1 LLFLSLKANPVQ
13 LNRVREKS
21 ISKSIVIGCIICFLL
36 ALGFGLWSFNN
47 NLRPNLSEDLHD
59 FLSQEFAQVKN
70 LIAATHPSEI
80 DIVELQQSIYDVN
93 IQKGDSSFY
102 WNNYLTSLENIH
114 TSNSEYVIKYKDKN
128 GLFTK
133 MIGLDLSKN
142 GKASKILSEKFKIT
156 LEKSIK
162 DTSNFSINDYI
173 NKDYNYNI
181 KELSTYSPLVTISLF
196 FYLLFI
202 AFLLISLYR
211 ITFIKKRIKPI
222 LLILTSLLLWI
233 GQNYVILPFFES
245 SYLGHFTNSFS
256 TVNKDIIH
264 LIANLLFI
272 ALFINW
278 IKRTRFLHKANSW
291 ISNII
296 APFLVTF
303 GFVYTCFLSK
313 GFIFSNPLH
322 SFYGELIQY
331 KFQGFIYILVF
342 IAILSFLFF
351 FSIIAF
357 KTTKKIESTINKYFC
372 WGIAMILTYPIS
384 IYLDIQIPLWT
395 LYTFIISYLLILELY
410 LENEDRQI
418 TYAFWW
424 IIILSGFLASI
435 TFFYRLQ
442 DGMTAQTENINKL
455 YAQPQENNTAI
466 VHRID
471 SILRASD
478 VFPQLSALSY
488 PSRLDKNDFEDYIT
502 NIIEIQS
509 GNSPRFGISL
519 EATDKQ
525 GITLFNNH
533 FSTSYAFSQS
543 IATANRITVFI
554 FFNPFDNA
562 YFLDYFIENE
572 SYNSSPL
579 KLNIKINFDQNE
591 DIEILEK
598 LNYLIF
604 KNNSVIKN
612 HLNFHSNISKGE
624 LQAVNKSNIIGD
636 ISYSVYKPDDEVKIV
651 AYSEIGGLI
660 KPISLFS
667 FVVSLSAIL
676 LFFISLLNT
685 KFRFL
690 PSELDLKFYD
700 TSSLRTRIQLT
711 IIMLIVFSFLIIGIV
726 TAFYFKNVLENNNLN
741 TQREEVSKIL
751 NDIQTN
757 NDGVENNLLAA
768 SNLQSRINEMAH
780 IHDKN
785 LVFFDH
791 TGKMQKASFT
801 IPKIDRVPF
810 DIMRNFANA
819 GSKKIAP
826 RVSLDKEKYTIDF
839 IPVYYNTTNP
849 YGYLGISYKPINNSN
864 RSIRDFLST
873 ILNVYI
879 FLFLIAGALAIAI
892 GNSITKPLSILS
904 NKLKDFKLGKSNQEL
919 NWHTKD
925 EIGKLINEYNM
936 LTEKLDE
943 SANILAKTE
952 RDIAWREMAKQVAH
966 EIKNP
971 LTPMKL
977 SIQYLEKA
985 VKSDPD
991 NAKDLILR
999 VSATL
1004 IEQINNLN
1012 QIANEFSNFATMPKA
1027 SNEKIIINEIVEAI
1041 HDLFRKREDM
1051 DIQMSEPI
1059 DDLYVFA
1066 DRNHLVRILNNI
1078 LKNAIQAIPTDKKGV
1093 IKMSLSKQDD
1103 KVIISVKDN
1112 GTGIPD
1118 DMKEKVFTPNF
1129 TTKSSGTGLGLAIS
1143 ANMIE
1148 SFNGRIYFDTQVGV
1162 GTEFFVEIPL
1172 MRLQDNFPG
1181 QNRVMLD

>member
-1 LLFLSLKANPVQ
+1 MNTVK
-13 LNRVREKS
+13 EKS
-21 ISKSIVIGCIICFLL
+21 ITKSIAIGCIISFLL
-36 ALGFGLWSFNN
+36 ALGVGFWSFNN
-47 NLRPNLSEDLHD
+47 NLNPNLTEELQDL
-59 FLSQEFAQVKN
+59 LSKEFSHVKN
-70 LIAATHPSEI
+70 LIATTHPSEI
-80 DIVELQQSIYDVN
+80 DFVELEASIFDVN
-93 IQKGDSSFY
+93 IQKGDSSIY
-102 WNNYLTSLENIH
+102 WNNYLTSFENIH
-114 TSNSEYVIKYKDKN
+114 ISNPEYIIKYKDKN
-128 GLFTK
+128 GPFTK
-133 MIGLDLSKN
+133 MVGLDLSKN
-142 GKASKILSEKFKIT
+142 GKAAKILLEKFNIVLEEST
-156 LEKSIK
+156 L
-162 DTSNFSINDYI
+162 DNSNFSLTDFSKKEYQ
-173 NKDYNYNI
+173 YSI
-181 KELSTYSPLVTISLF
+181 KELSSFSPLLSISLF
-196 FYLLFI
+196 FCLIFIVLL
-202 AFLLISLYR
+202 LTLLYR
-211 ITFIKKRIKPI
+211 ITFLKKRIKPI
-222 LLILTSLLLWI
+222 ILVLICLLLWI
-233 GQNYVILPFFES
+233 GQNYLVLPFYNS
-245 SYLGHFTNSFS
+245 SYLGHFTNSYS
-256 TVNKDIIH
+256 NSNKDIIH
-264 LIANLLFI
+264 LIANLLF
-272 ALFINW
+272 AGLLTNCL
-278 IKRTRFLHKANSW
+278 KRTRILHKTNSW
-291 ISNII
+291 ISNIVS
-296 APFLVTF
+296 PFLITS
-303 GFVYTCFLSK
+303 GFIYTCFLSK
-313 GFIFSNPLH
+313 GFIFSDPLH

-342 IAILSFLFF
+342 IAILAFLFY

-372 WGIAMILTYPIS
+372 WGMALILTYPIS
-384 IYLDIQIPLWT
+384 INLDIQIPLWT
-395 LYTFIISYLLILELY
+395 LYTFIVSYLLILELY

-442 DGMTAQTENINKL
+442 DGITAQTENINKL
-455 YAQPQENNTAI
+455 YTQPKVDNTA
-466 VHRID
+466 VVNRID
-471 SILRASD
+471 SILRLSD
-478 VFPQLSALSY
+478 VFPQLSALPY
-488 PSRLDKNDFEDYIT
+488 PSRLDKNDFEDYIS
-502 NIIEIQS
+502 NIIERKKS
-509 GNSPRFGISL
+509 KSSRFEISL

-533 FSTSYAFSQS
+533 FSTSYTFSQS
-543 IATANRITVFI
+543 IATANQLSEYI

-562 YFLDYFIENE
+562 YYLDYFIENE

-579 KLNIKINFDQNE
+579 KLNIKVDFDQSG

-604 KNNSVIKN
+604 KKNKIIKN
-612 HLNFHSNISKGE
+612 HLNFHSDISKSE
-624 LQAVNKSNIIGD
+624 LQAVKESNIIGD
-636 ISYSVYKPDDEVKIV
+636 ISFSVYKPDDEVKIV

-676 LFFISLLNT
+676 LFIISLLNT

-768 SNLQSRINEMAH
+768 STLQSRINEMAH

-801 IPKIDRVPF
+801 VPKINRVPF

-826 RVSLDKEKYTIDF
+826 RVFLDNGKYIIDF
-839 IPVYYNTTNP
+839 IPTYYKTTNP

-904 NKLKDFKLGKSNQEL
+904 NKLKDFKLGKSNQGL

-943 SANILAKTE
+943 SANILARTE

-985 VKSDPD
+985 VKSDPE
-991 NAKDLILR
+991 NAKDLIQR
-999 VSATL
+999 VSTTL

-1012 QIANEFSNFATMPKA
+1012 QIADEFSNFATMPKA

-1078 LKNAIQAIPTDKKGV
+1078 VKNAIQAIPTEKKGI

-1118 DMKEKVFTPNF
+1118 EMKEKVFTPNF

-1148 SFNGRIYFDTQVGV
+1148 SFNGRIYFDTKVGV

>member
-1 LLFLSLKANPVQ
+1 MNTLRQKYLSIFILLGGIL
-13 LNRVREKS
+13 
-21 ISKSIVIGCIICFLL
+21 CFFL
-36 ALGFGLWSFNN
+36 ALGFGL
-47 NLRPNLSEDLHD
+47 LSKKEKLKSNIETELTD
-59 FLSQEFAQVKN
+59 FLEKEFFQTKDQ
-70 LIAATHPSEI
+70 IASTHPSEI
-80 DIVELQQSIYDVN
+80 NFAELQNSIFDVY
-93 IQKGDSSFY
+93 IQKEDSSYY

-114 TSNSEYVIKYKDKN
+114 NSNAEYVIKYKDRN
-128 GLFTK
+128 GSFTK

-142 GKASKILSEKFKIT
+142 GKASKIIKNKFQLSIEKNYNGNGNLT
-156 LEKSIK
+156 IK
-162 DTSNFSINDYI
+162 DYSNKTFTYLIQE
-173 NKDYNYNI
+173 I
-181 KELSTYSPLVTISLF
+181 KSYSTAHTISLCG
-196 FYLLFI
+196 YLLFI
-202 AFLLISLYR
+202 IFLLIGLFR
-211 ITFIKKRIKPI
+211 ITFINRKITPLVFI
-222 LLILTSLLLWI
+222 VLTLALWI
-233 GQNYVILPFFES
+233 SQYYFILPFYKA
-245 SYLGHFTNSFS
+245 SYLGDFTNSYS
-256 TVNKDIIH
+256 SLNRNIIY
-264 LIANLLFI
+264 LISNLFFF
-272 ALFINW
+272 ALLINW
-278 IKRTRFLHKANSW
+278 LKRSRILLKANGW
-291 ISNII
+291 ASNII
-296 APFLVTF
+296 APFLVTSC
-303 GFVYTCFLSK
+303 FVYTCFLAK

-322 SFYGELIQY
+322 SFYGELVQY
-331 KFQGFIYILVF
+331 TFEGFIYILSF
-342 IAILSFLFF
+342 ILILTLSFFL
-351 FSIIAF
+351 SIVLF
-357 KTTKKIESTINKYFC
+357 KTTKKLDSSINKYFC
-372 WGIAMILTYPIS
+372 WGIALILTYPIS

-395 LYTFIISYLLILELY
+395 LYTFIVSYLLILELY
-410 LENEDRQI
+410 LENKDRKI

-435 TFFYRLQ
+435 TFFYRLH
-442 DGMTAQTENINKL
+442 DGIIAQTENIHNL
-455 YAQPQENNTAI
+455 YAQPSDTNTSI
-466 VHRID
+466 VQKID
-471 SILRASD
+471 SILQSSD
-478 VFPQLSALSY
+478 VFPQLSSLAY
-488 PSRLDKNDFEDYIT
+488 PSRLDKNDFEDYIS
-502 NIIEIQS
+502 NIIERAEI
-509 GNSPRFGISL
+509 NSSNFGISL

-525 GITLFNNH
+525 GLTLFINH
-533 FSTSYAFSQS
+533 FSTSFTFSQS
-543 IATANRITVFI
+543 IATANRLSEYI

-562 YFLDYFIENE
+562 YFLNYLVENE
-572 SYNSSPL
+572 SYNSAPL
-579 KLNIKINFDQNE
+579 KLNIKIDFNIYE
-591 DIEILEK
+591 DTEILEK

-604 KNNSVIKN
+604 KNNNVIKN
-612 HLNFHSNISKGE
+612 HLKSNSNISIGE
-624 LQAVNKSNIIGD
+624 LQSVKESKIVSD
-636 ISYSVYKPDDEVKIV
+636 ISFSVYKPDDEVKIV

-690 PSELDLKFYD
+690 PKELDLKFYD

-741 TQREEVSKIL
+741 TQREEVSTIL

-757 NDGVENNLLAA
+757 NDGVEKNILAA

-791 TGKMQKASFT
+791 TGKMQKASFM
-801 IPKIDRVPF
+801 IPKITRVPF
-810 DIMRNFANA
+810 DIMRSFANT

-826 RVSLDKEKYTIDF
+826 RVSLNNDKYTIDF
-839 IPVYYNTTNP
+839 IPVYYKGNNP
-849 YGYLGISYKPINNSN
+849 YGYLGISYRPLNNSN

-904 NKLKDFKLGKSNQEL
+904 NKLKEFKLGKSNQSL
-919 NWHTKD
+919 DWNTKD
-925 EIGKLINEYNM
+925 EIGKLINEYNL

-943 SANILAKTE
+943 SANILARTE

-985 VKSDPD
+985 VKSNPE

-1012 QIANEFSNFATMPKA
+1012 QIAIEFSNFATMPKA

-1078 LKNAIQAIPTDKKGV
+1078 VKNAIQAIPTDKVGK
-1093 IKMSLSKQDD
+1093 IKISLSKQGDIA
-1103 KVIISVKDN
+1103 VIVVKDN

-1143 ANMIE
+1143 ANMID
-1148 SFNGRIYFDTQVGV
+1148 SFNGRIYFTTQVGI

-1172 MRLQDNFPG
+1172 MRLQDNFPD
-1181 QNRVMLD
+1181 QNRVMLE